1 MSLASSLTV
10 VSVFSMHSCDRNGGS
25 AITRSKELGAERS
38 KIKHVRATEGHMNEV
53 DKNMSENDN
62 AVFVILLKGDLILD
76 RYYTIT
82 KKRTE
87 MLGNI
92 LGAVVVIEHELV
104 AVD

>member
-1 MSLASSLTV
+1 
-10 VSVFSMHSCDRNGGS
+10 
-25 AITRSKELGAERS
+25 
-38 KIKHVRATEGHMNEV
+38 MNEV